1 MDSNFADFYLRRL
14 MVSPHMSGYFAA
26 IPVSNTSWVEK
37 ESAQNLYTLSSS
49 HFIPT
54 LTWVIIDLDLLLV
67 PLSKYKIK
75 VQQSYLQ
82 VQMRIEADI
91 HSAESS

>member
-1 MDSNFADFYLRRL
+1 
-14 MVSPHMSGYFAA
+14 MSGYFAA
-26 IPVSNTSWVEK
+26 IPVSNISWVEK

-54 LTWVIIDLDLLLV
+54 LTWVIVNLDLFLV
-67 PLSKYKIK
+67 PLSKHKIK

-82 VQMRIEADI
+82 VQRRIEGEVN
-91 HSAESS
+91 SAKSS

>member
-1 MDSNFADFYLRRL
+1 
-14 MVSPHMSGYFAA
+14 MSGYFAA

-37 ESAQNLYTLSSS
+37 ESIQHLYTRSSS

-54 LTWVIIDLDLLLV
+54 LTWVIVNLDLLLV

-82 VQMRIEADI
+82 VQMRIGAEI

>member
-54 LTWVIIDLDLLLV
+54 LTWVIVNLDLFLV

-82 VQMRIEADI
+82 VQRRIGGEVN
-91 HSAESS
+91 SAKSS